1 MKPVSE
7 KRKVLNIE
15 RAAML
20 EETFG
25 PREGWYCQFAIYCER
40 FPDFIVRAL
49 DRAHHGE
56 VHGHEILKRSRGGS
70 ITDPNNV
77 ALLCDFHNGWVEDF
91 PLTAMKLGLADHARP
106 ISKTTQRIEA
116 LNRKNHPGEAS

>member
-25 PREGWYCQFAIYCER
+25 PREEWFCQFAIYCER
-40 FPDFIVRAL
+40 FPDVIVRAL
-49 DRAHHGE
+49 DRAHRGE

-106 ISKTTQRIEA
+106 ISKTTQRINA
-116 LNRKNHPGEAS
+116 LNKKNHPGEAL